1 MTESRQYR
9 THGLIHVSDQFFE
22 FALELEQ
29 KRMNGLN
36 SRMLK
41 VHGDKLVEV
50 VEAGLLND
58 QGLRLQWRDLFDSF
72 DIMVRYNI
80 LIKAKII
87 YRIYKTVIS
96 CDKEQ
101 YDYFSFSIF
110 SFIYIFSHISFTSLI
125 KLILLKLFDPTVS

>member
-1 MTESRQYR
+1 
-9 THGLIHVSDQFFE
+9 
-22 FALELEQ
+22 
-29 KRMNGLN
+29 MNGLN

-80 LIKAKII
+80 FIKVKII
-87 YRIYKTVIS
+87 CRI
-96 CDKEQ
+96 
-101 YDYFSFSIF
+101 
-110 SFIYIFSHISFTSLI
+110 I
-125 KLILLKLFDPTVS
+125 KL

>member
-1 MTESRQYR
+1 MREKLSDFGVKQILYR
-9 THGLIHVSDQFFE
+9 VDI
-22 FALELEQ
+22 ALNVHP
-29 KRMNGLN
+29 KN

-80 LIKAKII
+80 LIKVKII
-87 YRIYKTVIS
+87 CRIYKTVIS

>member
-1 MTESRQYR
+1 MSQ
-9 THGLIHVSDQFFE
+9 ISS
-22 FALELEQ
+22 
-29 KRMNGLN
+29 RMNGLN

-80 LIKAKII
+80 LIKVKII

-101 YDYFSFSIF
+101 YDYF
-110 SFIYIFSHISFTSLI
+110 
-125 KLILLKLFDPTVS
+125 

>member
-1 MTESRQYR
+1 MSQ
-9 THGLIHVSDQFFE
+9 ISS
-22 FALELEQ
+22 
-29 KRMNGLN
+29 RMNGLN

-80 LIKAKII
+80 LIKVKII

-101 YDYFSFSIF
+101 YDY
-110 SFIYIFSHISFTSLI
+110 
-125 KLILLKLFDPTVS
+125 